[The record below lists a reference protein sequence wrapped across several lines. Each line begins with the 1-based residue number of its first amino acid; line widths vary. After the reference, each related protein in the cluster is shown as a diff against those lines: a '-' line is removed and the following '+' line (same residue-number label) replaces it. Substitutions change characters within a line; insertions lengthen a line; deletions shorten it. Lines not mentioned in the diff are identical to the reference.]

1 MIWRNDGAADDGYV
15 MPSCLGAN
23 LTMEWLDTFRAHAV
37 ALPNLA
43 KFAIVMAIIAGAPA
57 LARRVRIPE
66 LVGLLVFG
74 VLLGPY
80 VLDVAP
86 QNHPIVQ
93 FFGDLG
99 RLLLMFGAGLEINI
113 NLFRK
118 AQTRSVIFGLITTA
132 VPQVLG
138 TAFGLAFGYGIIPAI
153 VIGSLLAS
161 HTLLAL
167 PIVTRLGAIEL
178 EPVVVA
184 IGATLVS
191 DTLSLI
197 VFGIC
202 VSTYTTGF
210 SPSGLT
216 VQIIEV
222 AIFVPLILVGV
233 SRGGAWILD
242 KLQDNPAGYF
252 VTMLGIMAV
261 AGELADLINLPDIV
275 GAFLAGLAVNAAVAD
290 HPVKEKLDFFGR
302 AFFIPIF
309 FIVIGFLIVPVA
321 VAQTI
326 LNNFWLV
333 AGMVGSLIVGKAIAA
348 EIAGRGFGYPSQARL
363 TMWAL
368 TLPQVAA
375 TLAATLVGYNTLNA
389 AGERLLSEEIFN
401 AVLVLLVVTSLL
413 GPILTERF
421 APGMIKQEARK
432 KFAVA

>member
-1 MIWRNDGAADDGYV
+1 M
-15 MPSCLGAN
+15 
-23 LTMEWLDTFRAHAV
+23 TMEWLDAFRSHAL

-57 LARRVRIPE
+57 LARRARIPE
-66 LVGLLVFG
+66 LVVLLACG

-80 VLDVAP
+80 VLDVAGV
-86 QNHPIVQ
+86 NHPIVQ

-99 RLLLMFGAGLEINI
+99 RLMLMFTAGLEIDI

-118 AQTRSVIFGLITTA
+118 AQTRSVTFGVITTI
-132 VPQVLG
+132 VPQVIG
-138 TAFGLAFGYGIIPAI
+138 TAYGLAFGYGIIPAI

-167 PIVTRLGAIEL
+167 PIVTRLGALGL
-178 EPVVVA
+178 EPVVVT
-184 IGATLVS
+184 IGATMVS

-197 VFGIC
+197 IFGIC

-210 SPSGLT
+210 SPSGLA
-216 VQIIEV
+216 VQIVEV
-222 AIFVPLILVGV
+222 AIFVPLILIGV
-233 SRGGAWILD
+233 SRAGAWVLS
-242 KLQDNPAGYF
+242 KLRDNEAGYF

-261 AGELADLINLPDIV
+261 AGVLADLINLPDIV
-275 GAFLAGLAVNAAVAD
+275 GAFLAGWAVNAAVGD
-290 HPVKEKLDFFGR
+290 HPVKEKLEFFGK

-309 FIVIGFLIVPVA
+309 FIVTGFLIVPVA
-321 VAQTI
+321 VGQTI
-326 LNNFWLV
+326 VNNFWLV
-333 AGMVGSLIVGKAIAA
+333 AGMIISLILGKGIAA
-348 EIAGRGFGYPSQARL
+348 AIAGRAFGYPRQARL

-389 AGERLLSEEIFN
+389 PGERLLGDEIFN

-413 GPILTERF
+413 GPVLTELFTPKMVTEETRTK
-421 APGMIKQEARK
+421 AA
-432 KFAVA
+432 AT

>member
-1 MIWRNDGAADDGYV
+1 
-15 MPSCLGAN
+15 
-23 LTMEWLDTFRAHAV
+23 MEWLDAVRSHAL

-43 KFAIVMAIIAGAPA
+43 KFAIVMAIIAGVPA
-57 LARRVRIPE
+57 LTRRFRFPE
-66 LVGLLVFG
+66 LVGLLAFG

-86 QNHPIVQ
+86 VNHPIVQ

-99 RLLLMFGAGLEINI
+99 RLMLMFTAGLEIEI

-118 AQTRSVIFGLITTA
+118 VQTRSIVFGIITTI

-138 TAFGLAFGYGIIPAI
+138 TACALMFGYGVIPAI

-167 PIVTRLGAIEL
+167 PIVKRFGALGL
-178 EPVVVA
+178 EPVVVS

-210 SPSGLT
+210 SSSGLAL
-216 VQIIEV
+216 QIIEV
-222 AIFVPLILVGV
+222 AIFVPLILIGV
-233 SRGGAWILD
+233 SRAGAWILN
-242 KLQDNPAGYF
+242 KLHDNHEAYF

-261 AGELADLINLPDIV
+261 AGMLADLINLPDIV
-275 GAFLAGLAVNAAVAD
+275 GAFLAGLAVNAAVGG
-290 HPVKEKLDFFGR
+290 HPAKERLDFFGR

-309 FIVIGFLIVPVA
+309 FIVVGFLIVPSA

-326 LNNFWLV
+326 LKNFWLV
-333 AGMVGSLIVGKAIAA
+333 VGIVTSLILGKGIAA
-348 EIAGRGFGYPSQARL
+348 AIAGRAFGYARQTRL

-375 TLAATLVGYNTLNA
+375 TLAATLVGYSTLNA
-389 AGERLLSEEIFN
+389 AGERLLPGEIFN
-401 AVLVLLVVTSLL
+401 AVLVLVVVTSLL
-413 GPILTERF
+413 GAILTELF
-421 APGMIKQEARK
+421 TPGMIAEETRTKA
-432 KFAVA
+432 AAS

>member
-1 MIWRNDGAADDGYV
+1 
-15 MPSCLGAN
+15 
-23 LTMEWLDTFRAHAV
+23 MEWLDAVRSYAV

-43 KFAIVMAIIAGAPA
+43 KFAIVMAIIAGAPV

-66 LVGLLVFG
+66 LVGLVAFG
-74 VLLGPY
+74 ILLGPY

-99 RLLLMFGAGLEINI
+99 RLLLMFGAGLEIDI

-118 AQTRSVIFGLITTA
+118 AQNRSVIFGLITTV

-138 TAFGLAFGYGIIPAI
+138 TAFALAFGYGIIPAI

-202 VSTYTTGF
+202 VSMYTTGF

-216 VQIIEV
+216 VQIVEV
-222 AIFVPLILVGV
+222 AIFVPLILIGV
-233 SRGGAWILD
+233 SRAGAWLLN
-242 KLQDNPAGYF
+242 KLRDNQAGYF

-261 AGELADLINLPDIV
+261 SGELADLINLPDIV
-275 GAFLAGLAVNAAVAD
+275 GAFLAGVAVNAAVSDQPA
-290 HPVKEKLDFFGR
+290 KEKLEFFGR

-321 VAQTI
+321 VGQTI
-326 LNNFWLV
+326 FNKFWLV
-333 AGMVGSLIVGKAIAA
+333 AGMVVSLILGKGIAA
-348 EIAGRGFGYPSQARL
+348 AIAGRAFGYARQASL
-363 TMWAL
+363 TMWSL

-389 AGERLLSEEIFN
+389 AGQRLLGDEIFN
-401 AVLVLLVVTSLL
+401 TVLVLLVVTSLL
-413 GPILTERF
+413 GPVLTGLF
-421 APGMIKQEARK
+421 TPGMVKQEALE
-432 KFAVA
+432 ATVA

>member
-1 MIWRNDGAADDGYV
+1 
-15 MPSCLGAN
+15 
-23 LTMEWLDTFRAHAV
+23 MEWLDAFRSHAL

-57 LARRVRIPE
+57 LARRARIPE
-66 LVGLLVFG
+66 LVVLLACG

-80 VLDVAP
+80 VLDVAGV
-86 QNHPIVQ
+86 NHPIVQ

-99 RLLLMFGAGLEINI
+99 RLMLMFTAGLEIDI

-118 AQTRSVIFGLITTA
+118 AQTRSVTFGVITTI
-132 VPQVLG
+132 VPQVIG
-138 TAFGLAFGYGIIPAI
+138 TAYGLAFGYGIIPAI

-167 PIVTRLGAIEL
+167 PIVTRLGALGL
-178 EPVVVA
+178 EPVVVT
-184 IGATLVS
+184 IGATMVS

-197 VFGIC
+197 IFGIC

-210 SPSGLT
+210 SPSGLA
-216 VQIIEV
+216 VQIVEV
-222 AIFVPLILVGV
+222 AIFVPLILIGV
-233 SRGGAWILD
+233 SRAGAWILS
-242 KLQDNPAGYF
+242 KLRDNEAGYF

-261 AGELADLINLPDIV
+261 AGVLADLINLPDIV
-275 GAFLAGLAVNAAVAD
+275 GAFLAGWAVNAAVGD
-290 HPVKEKLDFFGR
+290 HPVKEKLEFFGK

-309 FIVIGFLIVPVA
+309 FIVTGFLIVPVA
-321 VAQTI
+321 VGQTI
-326 LNNFWLV
+326 VNNFWLV
-333 AGMVGSLIVGKAIAA
+333 AGMIISLILGKGIAA
-348 EIAGRGFGYPSQARL
+348 AIAGRAFGYPRQARL

-389 AGERLLSEEIFN
+389 AGERLLGDEIFN

-413 GPILTERF
+413 GPVLTELFTPKMVTEETRTK
-421 APGMIKQEARK
+421 AA
-432 KFAVA
+432 AT

>member
-1 MIWRNDGAADDGYV
+1 
-15 MPSCLGAN
+15 
-23 LTMEWLDTFRAHAV
+23 MEWLDAFRSHAL

-57 LARRVRIPE
+57 LARRARIPE
-66 LVGLLVFG
+66 LVVLLACG

-80 VLDVAP
+80 VLDVAGV
-86 QNHPIVQ
+86 NHPIVQ

-99 RLLLMFGAGLEINI
+99 RLMLMFTAGLEIDI

-118 AQTRSVIFGLITTA
+118 AQTRSVTFGVITTI
-132 VPQVLG
+132 VPQVIG
-138 TAFGLAFGYGIIPAI
+138 TAYGLAFGYGIIPAI

-167 PIVTRLGAIEL
+167 PIVTRLGALGL
-178 EPVVVA
+178 EPVVVT
-184 IGATLVS
+184 IGATMVS

-197 VFGIC
+197 IFGIC

-210 SPSGLT
+210 SPSGLA
-216 VQIIEV
+216 VQIVEV
-222 AIFVPLILVGV
+222 AIFVPLILIGV
-233 SRGGAWILD
+233 SRAGAWVLS
-242 KLQDNPAGYF
+242 KLRDNEAGYF

-261 AGELADLINLPDIV
+261 AGVLADLINLPDIV
-275 GAFLAGLAVNAAVAD
+275 GAFLAGWAVNAAVGD
-290 HPVKEKLDFFGR
+290 HPVKEKLEFFGK

-333 AGMVGSLIVGKAIAA
+333 AGLVGSLIVGKAIAA

-401 AVLVLLVVTSLL
+401 SVLVLLVVTSLL